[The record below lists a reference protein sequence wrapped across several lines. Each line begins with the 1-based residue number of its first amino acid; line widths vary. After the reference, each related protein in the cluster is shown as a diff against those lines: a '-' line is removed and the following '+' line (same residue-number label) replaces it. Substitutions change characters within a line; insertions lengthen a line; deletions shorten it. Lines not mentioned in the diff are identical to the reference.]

1 VPIPDPPAWL
11 AARQRQVTC
20 TRTDPSSPRI
30 TRPGINWHVALH
42 ESGLVHTHPPT
53 PWSSSMDRPHH
64 FPLLIA
70 GIALGACGPA
80 SEAST
85 DVPPSAETTL
95 VIADFAF
102 EERAVAAHASVRV
115 INQDGVPHT
124 VTGEASTSES
134 DRTARQLRPAPTR
147 SPARSTRRCGDACRS
162 AEPGHGSGTPV
173 AIQNGRSPASP
184 SPNGNAMFLPFVR
197 LLGLLALITLTS

>member
-1 VPIPDPPAWL
+1 
-11 AARQRQVTC
+11 
-20 TRTDPSSPRI
+20 
-30 TRPGINWHVALH
+30 
-42 ESGLVHTHPPT
+42 
-53 PWSSSMDRPHH
+53 MDRPHH

-124 VTGEASTSES
+124 VTGDGFDVRVGS
-134 DRTARQLRPAPTR
+134 DGSATAPGTYAFACSIHPTMR
-147 SPARSTRRCGDACRS
+147 
-162 AEPGHGSGTPV
+162 
-173 AIQNGRSPASP
+173 GRLSVS
-184 SPNGNAMFLPFVR
+184 
-197 LLGLLALITLTS
+197 